1 MNTES
6 TQNDTGRTDVP
17 SVETERQPVEP
28 RRDVVTAPER
38 KVADQET
45 AKPSDRPIEPVVERT
60 ATEAK
65 VDRPAAPEQE
75 AEQTDPLHVIDQH
88 TGPGT
93 VFPVGSPMAVVPPS
107 KKKTDVYNL

>member
-1 MNTES
+1 MNTEN
-6 TQNDTGRTDVP
+6 TPNDTGRTDVP

-28 RRDVVTAPER
+28 RKDVVTAPEH

-45 AKPSDRPIEPVVERT
+45 VQPSDRPIEPVAKPL

-65 VDRPAAPEQE
+65 ADRLTVPEQE
-75 AEQTDPLHVIDQH
+75 AEQPDPLHVIDQH